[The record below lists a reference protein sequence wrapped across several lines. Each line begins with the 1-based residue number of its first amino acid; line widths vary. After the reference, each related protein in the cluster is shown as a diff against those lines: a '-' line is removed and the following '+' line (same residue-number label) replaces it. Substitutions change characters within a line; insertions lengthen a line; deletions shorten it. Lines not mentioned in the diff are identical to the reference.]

1 MSRFPIVQK
10 AATILLLGLL
20 HFACSKKE
28 EIQVHV
34 EPELPIVEAQTEIR
48 AVWVSVLGEGLKSK
62 AEIDELVAAVRKA
75 NLNTIVAQ
83 VQREG
88 ATLFPSTIQPR
99 HASVAKQSGFDPLAT
114 LLEVARDTSEGG
126 KALKVHAWFNVFRLG
141 EQKAYLK
148 SSPPP
153 IAKTHPE
160 WYTRD
165 HAGKIQHE
173 LDPGV
178 PAVQDHLIAVIE
190 ECIQN
195 YDVDGINLDYIR
207 YFGEDRGYNPWAMK
221 RFFQQTSIKGRPEIE
236 DPAWS
241 QFKRDQ
247 VSDFVRR
254 CATTVWSIRPTTTF
268 SVNAVGWGSAPRKDF
283 SDTQPYYEAMQDWA
297 GWIKQGW
304 VDAVLQ
310 MSYKREWEADQKL
323 QYRNWSDYTQKL
335 TTQSESRVIT
345 MGIGG
350 YFNPLD
356 DALNQYREATKRN
369 LGTSLFAYDRPTKEA
384 AEGKGDKQGPDSK
397 IWDKLRTEIYPEPIS
412 APTPDW
418 REHLSMI
425 AGYLVD
431 DTGTPMDNVVIS
443 LDSTGYSAKTD
454 GSGFVAFTG
463 LPPGTYQLSSPGHEI
478 DGSTIETTAGNV
490 AWITED

>member
-1 MSRFPIVQK
+1 
-10 AATILLLGLL
+10 
-20 HFACSKKE
+20 
-28 EIQVHV
+28 
-34 EPELPIVEAQTEIR
+34 
-48 AVWVSVLGEGLKSK
+48 
-62 AEIDELVAAVRKA
+62 
-75 NLNTIVAQ
+75 
-83 VQREG
+83 
-88 ATLFPSTIQPR
+88 
-99 HASVAKQSGFDPLAT
+99 
-114 LLEVARDTSEGG
+114 
-126 KALKVHAWFNVFRLG
+126 
-141 EQKAYLK
+141 KAYLK

-221 RFFQQTSIKGRPEIE
+221 RFFQQTSIEGRPEIE